1 MKNQNHRN
9 KKKSNKVV
17 TELDIESLQAELD
30 VMKRKNKNNRRH
42 YRKPNKRRADRR

>member
-1 MKNQNHRN
+1 MKRN

-30 VMKRKNKNNRRH
+30 IMKRKKRH
-42 YRKPNKRRADRR
+42 HKPNKPSKRKKADRRK